1 MAPEMRNTA
10 IPSQASTKV
19 ALSEQHGL
27 TAEDFLFAATERFPV
42 GRVLDVR
49 SVRTPS
55 ATAMMLDYDRDFP
68 VSGNW
73 FSKKIHFFD
82 MSFSKRP
89 PGARGYFDEAFTDY
103 RGLGK
108 IFFLPAGHRYH
119 GEGGQGRQQSLS
131 LFLRARPHD
140 GDDEAFGSALTS
152 VLPHCLRLESDTVR
166 GLLTRIAHEV
176 VEPGLASDLLLEGLS
191 LTLLAETARLLQ
203 TLRTKNLRK
212 GGLSPQRLR
221 MIEERIRSGDRST
234 SIAELAAMCHLSSR
248 QLIRAFRAETGETIG
263 AFVQRLTMERAQA
276 LLSGSDRPIGVIAAE
291 LGFASAA
298 AFSTAFHRASG
309 QYPRDYR
316 ITRQIGTEPVDV
328 RTGIVV

>member
-1 MAPEMRNTA
+1 MAPEMQNTA
-10 IPSQASTKV
+10 MPSQASTEI
-19 ALSEQHGL
+19 ARREQRGL

-49 SVRTPS
+49 SIRTPS

-68 VSGNW
+68 VGGVW
-73 FSKKIHFFD
+73 YSKKIHFFD
-82 MSFSKRP
+82 MSLSKRP
-89 PGARGYFDEAFTDY
+89 PGARGYFDEAFSDY
-103 RGLGK
+103 RSLGK

-131 LFLRARPHD
+131 LFLRAHLHE
-140 GDDEAFGSALTS
+140 GDDEEFGSALVP
-152 VLPHCLRLESDTVR
+152 VLPNCMRLESDGIK

-176 VEPGLASDLLLEGLS
+176 AEPGLASELMLEGLS
-191 LTLLAETARLLQ
+191 LTLLGEAARLLHTLQ
-203 TLRTKNLRK
+203 TRNLRK
-212 GGLSPQRLR
+212 GGLSPQRLK
-221 MIEERIRSGDRST
+221 MIEERIRRGDRST
-234 SIAELAAMCHLSSR
+234 TIAELAELCHLSPR

-276 LLSGSDRPIGVIAAE
+276 LLRDSEKPIGIIAAE

-298 AFSTAFHRASG
+298 AFSTAFHRSSG

-316 ITRQIGTEPVDV
+316 TMRQVGSDKLDV
-328 RTGIVV
+328 STGIVV

>member
-1 MAPEMRNTA
+1 MAPEMRNNA
-10 IPSQASTKV
+10 ISDQGDEAAS
-19 ALSEQHGL
+19 SGPPRL
-27 TAEDFLFAATERFPV
+27 TAEDFLLAATERFPV

-49 SVRTPS
+49 SIRTPG

-82 MSFSKRP
+82 MSFAKRP
-89 PGARGYFDEAFTDY
+89 PGARGYFEEAFSDY
-103 RGLGK
+103 RTLGK

-131 LFLRARPHD
+131 LFLRAQPHE
-140 GDDEAFGSALTS
+140 GDDEEFGSAVTP
-152 VLPHCLRLESDTVR
+152 VLPHCLRLESDSVR
-166 GLLTRIAHEV
+166 GLLTRIAQEV
-176 VEPGLASDLLLEGLS
+176 AEPGLASDLLLEGLS
-191 LTLLAETARLLQ
+191 LTLLGETARLLHRLG
-203 TLRTKNLRK
+203 TTNLRK

-221 MIEERIRSGDRST
+221 MIEERIRGGDRSV
-234 SIAELAAMCHLSSR
+234 SIAELAAMCHLSPR

-263 AFVQRLTMERAQA
+263 AFVQRITMERAQT
-276 LLSGSDRPIGVIAAE
+276 LLSDSEKPIGVIAAE

-316 ITRQIGTEPVDV
+316 LTRQIRGDAEDV

>member
-1 MAPEMRNTA
+1 MTSQ
-10 IPSQASTKV
+10 PSTEIA
-19 ALSEQHGL
+19 L
-27 TAEDFLFAATERFPV
+27 TAEDFLSAASDRFPV
-42 GRVLDVR
+42 GQVLDVH
-49 SVRTPS
+49 SIRTEI

-103 RGLGK
+103 RSLGK

-131 LFLRARPHD
+131 LFLRARPQ
-140 GDDEAFGSALTS
+140 DDEDGEFGDSITP
-152 VLPHCLRLESDTVR
+152 VLANCLRLEGDSIRT
-166 GLLTRIAHEV
+166 LLTRIAQEV
-176 VEPGLASDLLLEGLS
+176 STPGFASDLLLEGLS
-191 LTLLAETARLLQ
+191 LTLLGETARLLHGLQ
-203 TLRTKNLRK
+203 GTQLRK
-212 GGLSPQRLR
+212 GGLSPARLR
-221 MIEERIRSGDRST
+221 MIEERIRNGDRST
-234 SIAELAAMCHLSSR
+234 SIAELAALCHLSPR

-263 AFVQRLTMERAQA
+263 AFVQRLTMDRAKT
-276 LLSGSDRPIGVIAAE
+276 LLSTSETPIGVIAAE

-298 AFSTAFHRASG
+298 AFSTAFQRSSG

-316 ITRQIGTEPVDV
+316 SMRQMQGGVEVK
-328 RTGIVV
+328 TGIVI